1 MRYGT
6 QIENL
11 GLRSLLKYIYSL
23 GNEALSTENRK
34 TIKSMFR
41 AQLILKLWNDGI
53 DQITFKNFISDLNN
67 KSQRNSIS
75 DEEYGFTYQIASEYS
90 LTTKIIEPNFE
101 PKDIIY
107 LFFNIMKIMNML
119 LDLFLMI

>member
-1 MRYGT
+1 
-6 QIENL
+6 
-11 GLRSLLKYIYSL
+11 
-23 GNEALSTENRK
+23 
-34 TIKSMFR
+34 MFR

-53 DQITFKNFISDLNN
+53 AQITFKIFISDLNN

-75 DEEYGFTYQIASEYS
+75 DEEYGFTYLIASETS

-107 LFFNIMKIMNML
+107 LFFKYNENNEYVSGSTFDDKNIPIKMNILYKEIIEEINKQKLDNICDICVISAKIM
-119 LDLFLMI
+119 